1 MRALMVTLGLM
12 SGVAFADDVEVSDCI
27 IQEVL
32 PGKHMTGAFVTFDNE
47 TDKPIIL
54 EKATITSLS
63 DHVELHEMLHE
74 DGVMKM
80 QQIKQF
86 ELQSGKTVF
95 KKGGYH
101 VMIMNIA
108 DQPEV
113 GSEHEMTFTF
123 ANGETAS
130 CDAEVLSVE
139 AVMEHFSDEHGEM
152 NHSHEHNHGDKEHHG
167 GDKDHHHDGDKEGH
181 KHES

>member
-1 MRALMVTLGLM
+1 MRTLLVTLGLM
-12 SGVAFADDVEVSDCI
+12 SGAAFAADVQVNDCI

-47 TDKPIIL
+47 TDKPVIL
-54 EKATITSLS
+54 EKATVISLS
-63 DHVELHEMLHE
+63 DHVELHEMVHK

-86 ELQSGKTVF
+86 ELQPGKTAF

-108 DQPEV
+108 DLPEV

-152 NHSHEHNHGDKEHHG
+152 NHEHDHGDMEH
-167 GDKDHHHDGDKEGH
+167 HHHDGGKEGH